1 MGPMRW
7 REQLRFRFRF
17 RLRGR
22 FPREQFRFLLRGLF
36 AREKLRFWLRGLF
49 AREQLEADLD
59 EELRFHLDQQ
69 IAEYVRRGME
79 PAAARREARRLFGG
93 VERVKEECRD
103 QRRGG
108 FLEDLVQDVG
118 YAVRALAKTRGF
130 AAVAVLT
137 LALGIG
143 ANTAIFSVIYGV
155 LLAPLPYPDSERLL
169 LVQARP
175 FERTYGGQLSILE
188 FATLREEIDAL
199 DLVEHHG
206 MSFTLFGHGY
216 PKTVEAGVVSASFF
230 DVLGVTAAL
239 GRTFVD
245 ADERPDAEAVL
256 VISHEFWRDELD
268 ADRHVVGE
276 LFEMNDRPH
285 RIIGV
290 LPPIPQYPGT
300 RDVYMPT
307 TACPFRAVA
316 MAGLEAGDYEHP
328 YDAFRNLHVFGR
340 LRAGGNAAQ
349 AREQIAALPDLLRD
363 RDPGLYRGFGLVLEA
378 PLLHEALTARAR
390 PMVWTL
396 AATVALVLLVA
407 CANVAN
413 LMLSRVL
420 RRRNEL
426 ALRAAMGAG
435 RGRLLRQLLAES
447 TVLSLLG
454 GGLGLLL
461 AAAGLDLLV
470 AFIGRYTTRT
480 ADIQIDLPVL
490 AFTFVVSVA
499 TGVGFGILP
508 GLSSWLGISSALH
521 EGAGDTATPGRAARR
536 LRGVLIAGQV
546 ALSFMLLIGAGLLVN
561 SLYKLTR
568 VDAGFANENLLTAR
582 VATNWTRYSG
592 AEVNVLFADLL
603 AAIEDGHGV
612 ISAAVSNAIP
622 FGGGAGIPSE
632 FLVSGA
638 AVGAAKIDATGPAA
652 GIEPAGASRVPH
664 PQASASAGDREGRVA
679 EGWPI
684 RLWPIGIS
692 SAYFET
698 LGVSLREGR
707 MIREDEFATRAP
719 VAMLSLS
726 ARRRYWP
733 EGSPL
738 GTRIAISDRE
748 GAPVWHTIVGV
759 VADARYQGLASAAP
773 DVLYAPYT
781 SFGGAGQVLVRTS
794 AEAAVMTAFIR
805 EAVAR
810 VAPQQAVEDFR
821 TFAALRSGYLALPR
835 QITALIGMFAGLA
848 LLITVAGIGGI
859 VAFSVSQR
867 SHEIGIRMA
876 LGARRDA
883 VVGMVLRQGL
893 SMALAGLTIGAAGA
907 WWSAPLLS
915 ALLFETEPTDPL
927 TFLAAAAVLI
937 AATVVACLLP
947 ARRATAIDPV
957 VALRVE

>member
-1 MGPMRW
+1 MRW
-7 REQLRFRFRF
+7 HERLRFR
-17 RLRGR
+17 
-22 FPREQFRFLLRGLF
+22 
-36 AREKLRFWLRGLF
+36 LRGLF
-49 AREQLEADLD
+49 AREQLEDELD
-59 EELRFHLDQQ
+59 EELRFHLDAQ
-69 IAEYVRRGME
+69 IAEYVRGGMD
-79 PAAARREARRLFGG
+79 PAAARREAQRLFGG
-93 VERVKEECRD
+93 VEKVKEECRD
-103 QRRGG
+103 QRRVG
-108 FLEDLVQDVG
+108 FLEDLMQDVG
-118 YAVRALAKTRGF
+118 YGVRALGNAPGF
-130 AAVAVLT
+130 AAVAILT

-143 ANTAIFSVIYGV
+143 ANTAIFSVVHGV
-155 LLAPLPYPDSERLL
+155 LLAPLPYPEGERLL
-169 LVQARP
+169 LVEARP

-188 FATLREEIDAL
+188 FAALREEVDAL

-290 LPPIPQYPGT
+290 LPPIPHYPAT

-307 TACPFRAVA
+307 TACPFRTAA
-316 MAGLEAGDYEHP
+316 MARLEAGDYEHP
-328 YDAFRNLHVFGR
+328 YEAFRNLHVFGR
-340 LRAGGNAAQ
+340 LRAGGTAAQ
-349 AREQIAALPDLLRD
+349 ARDQIAALPELLRD
-363 RDPGLYRGFGLVLEA
+363 RDPGLYRGFGLVFEA
-378 PLLHEALTARAR
+378 PSLHDALTARAR

-396 AATVALVLLVA
+396 AATVALVLLIA

-454 GGLGLLL
+454 GGLGVLF
-461 AAAGLDLLV
+461 AAAGLDMLV

-490 AFTFVVSVA
+490 AFTFVVAVA

-508 GLSSWLGISSALH
+508 GLSSRLGISSALH
-521 EGAGDTATPGRAARR
+521 EGGGDAATPGRAARR

-546 ALSFMLLIGAGLLVN
+546 ALSFMLLIGAGLLIN

-582 VATNWTRYSG
+582 VATNWTRYRHD
-592 AEVNVLFADLL
+592 EVNVLFADLL
-603 AAIEDGHGV
+603 AAIEQGPGV

-622 FGGGAGIPSE
+622 FAGGAGIPSD

-638 AVGAAKIDATGPAA
+638 A
-652 GIEPAGASRVPH
+652 
-664 PQASASAGDREGRVA
+664 EGS
-679 EGWPI
+679 PI

-698 LGVSLREGR
+698 LGVALLEGR
-707 MIREDEFATRAP
+707 MIRDDEFAARTP
-719 VAMLSLS
+719 VALLSRS
-726 ARRRYWP
+726 ARLRYWP

-738 GTRIAISDRE
+738 GARVAIPNHE
-748 GAPVWHTIVGV
+748 GLRTWHTVVGV

-794 AEAAVMTAFIR
+794 AEPEVMTAFIR
-805 EAVAR
+805 EAAAR

-876 LGARRDA
+876 LGARRNA

-893 SMALAGLTIGAAGA
+893 SMALAGLAIGVAGA
-907 WWSAPLLS
+907 WWSAPLL
-915 ALLFETEPTDPL
+915 APLLFETEPGDPL
-927 TFLAAAAVLI
+927 TFAAAAAVLV
-937 AATVVACLLP
+937 AATLVACLLP